1 MSKIKAFLTILWSLI
16 LVIILGEG
24 GQFNLG
30 GLGNLG
36 GLLGGLGGGMKKKAP
51 ANIFKKVL
59 SGGDWNLAAGV
70 IVPAG
75 VWTVIGQYVVPAQQA
90 YRFGFGSAAFPD
102 NQGYI
107 YITVYDNT
115 GGTSLEVEGSIRLV
129 QRNAQG
135 TIQLVVAE
143 FRTEQLKGSVNDR
156 SMMIALPEQVQF
168 PIVGEDSV
176 LEIQYLS
183 DVGETLVLWGA
194 AIAAVPPVD
203 PPDACNV
210 PVTVYQ

>member
-1 MSKIKAFLTILWSLI
+1 MSKIKRFAKLLIVTMLLGVFLI
-16 LVIILGEG
+16 
-24 GQFNLG
+24 GQLPMLG

-36 GLLGGLGGGMKKKAP
+36 GLLGGLGGGLRKKAP

-70 IVPAG
+70 LCPAG
-75 VWTVIGQYVVPAQQA
+75 VWTVIGSYTVPAQQA

-102 NQGYI
+102 NQGYL
-107 YITVYDNT
+107 YIVVYDDT
-115 GGTSLEVEGSIRLV
+115 ATDSVEEEGSIRLV

-143 FRTEQLKGSVNDR
+143 FRTEQLKGSVNNR
-156 SMMIALPEQVQF
+156 QLMVALPEQAQF
-168 PIVGEDSV
+168 PLVGEDSV
-176 LEIQYLS
+176 LEVQFKA
-183 DVGETLVLWGA
+183 DNADTTCLWGA
-194 AIAAVPPVD
+194 AVTSGTFPT
-203 PPDACNV
+203 PDACNV